1 MSNNLKVLRDGIIFD
16 NPVLIQVVGM
26 CATLATSTS
35 IINGAGM
42 GLSTTAVLIGS
53 NIVIS
58 LLRKFIPDTVR
69 IPCFIVVI
77 ASFVTVVQ
85 LLLQAFLP
93 AINDA
98 LGLFI
103 PLIVVNCIILARA
116 EGFASKNGPVA
127 SFFDGLGNGL
137 GFTMVLCIM
146 GAVRELLGS
155 GTILGITIMPE
166 AFPKTLLL
174 IMAPGAFF
182 TLGIFMAIFK
192 SIAKKPAEPEEE
204 E

>member
-146 GAVRELLGS
+146 GAVRELLG
-155 GTILGITIMPE
+155 
-166 AFPKTLLL
+166 
-174 IMAPGAFF
+174 
-182 TLGIFMAIFK
+182 
-192 SIAKKPAEPEEE
+192 
-204 E
+204 

>member
-1 MSNNLKVLRDGIIFD
+1 MSKNLKVLRDGILFD

-35 IINGAGM
+35 IINGLGM
-42 GLSTTAVLIGS
+42 GLSTTAVLLGS
-53 NIVIS
+53 NVVIS

-77 ASFVTVVQ
+77 ASFVTIVQ
-85 LLLQAFLP
+85 LLLQAYLP

-116 EGFASKNGPVA
+116 EGFASKKRHYTVILRWFRQRSWIYNG
-127 SFFDGLGNGL
+127 SCHYG
-137 GFTMVLCIM
+137 CC
-146 GAVRELLGS
+146 S
-155 GTILGITIMPE
+155 
-166 AFPKTLLL
+166 
-174 IMAPGAFF
+174 
-182 TLGIFMAIFK
+182 
-192 SIAKKPAEPEEE
+192 
-204 E
+204 

>member
-1 MSNNLKVLRDGIIFD
+1 MNKNLTVLRDGILFD

-42 GLSTTAVLIGS
+42 GFSTMAVLVGS
-53 NIVIS
+53 NVVIS

-77 ASFVTVVQ
+77 ASFVTIVQ
-85 LLLQAFLP
+85 LILQAYLP

-116 EGFASKNGPVA
+116 EGFASKNNWIA
-127 SFFDGLGNGL
+127 SLFDGLGNGL
-137 GFTMVLCIM
+137 GFTAVLVIM

-155 GTILGITIMPE
+155 GTILGMTIMPE

-192 SIAKKPAEPEEE
+192 KLAKKPVSEDEE
-204 E
+204 

>member
-155 GTILGITIMPE
+155 GTILGMTIMPE

>member
-155 GTILGITIMPE
+155 GTIFGMTIMPE

>member
-155 GTILGITIMPE
+155 GTIFGMTIMPE

-192 SIAKKPAEPEEE
+192 SIAKKPVEPEEE

>member
-155 GTILGITIMPE
+155 GTILGMTIMPE

-204 E
+204 

>member
-127 SFFDGLGNGL
+127 SFFDGLGNGSL
-137 GFTMVLCIM
+137 YHGCY
-146 GAVRELLGS
+146 S
-155 GTILGITIMPE
+155 
-166 AFPKTLLL
+166 
-174 IMAPGAFF
+174 
-182 TLGIFMAIFK
+182 
-192 SIAKKPAEPEEE
+192 
-204 E
+204 

>member
-42 GLSTTAVLIGS
+42 GLSTTAVLIGY

-155 GTILGITIMPE
+155 GTILGMTIMPE